1 MNVNTSL
8 AQVSDLS
15 LRTAF
20 AVYIVALVLACIHYM
35 RSQAVIDL
43 RREQKSQAKAEAKDR
58 ELIAVGGRGAEALGD
73 VDKPAANS
81 GDLEVARE
89 RSRKMAGAAQGL
101 IWVAIAFH
109 VLPTQRRH

>member
-1 MNVNTSL
+1 MHVNTSL

-43 RREQKSQAKAEAKDR
+43 RREQKAEAKAEAKDR
-58 ELIAVGGRGAEALGD
+58 ELIAVGDGGAEALGD
-73 VDKPAANS
+73 VDKPAVKPRANAPAKWR
-81 GDLEVARE
+81 V
-89 RSRKMAGAAQGL
+89 
-101 IWVAIAFH
+101 
-109 VLPTQRRH
+109 PRRA